1 MLQEEEEGEEEEEEE
16 GGAAQEEAEADA
28 EGEGAPPALYANRA
42 ACLLRLGRLGPCV
55 ADCDAALAPRPAP
68 AKARSRGGKRGRKP
82 AVSADHGVPER
93 LRWKLLV
100 RRAEAHR
107 GLGRAEAAA
116 RDLDAAALLLRDDA
130 EAAAVL
136 EQLRSGLH
144 DAAL

>member
-1 MLQEEEEGEEEEEEE
+1 MRA
-16 GGAAQEEAEADA
+16 GAAPAAEWS
-28 EGEGAPPALYANRA
+28 E
-42 ACLLRLGRLGPCV
+42 LGG
-55 ADCDAALAPRPAP
+55 
-68 AKARSRGGKRGRKP
+68 SRGGKRGRKP
-82 AVSADHGVPER
+82 ADSADHGLPER

-116 RDLDAAALLLRDDA
+116 RDLDAAARLLRHDA